1 MPKRLYF
8 FISLLLLFTACQTTH
23 VARVQPQNY
32 RLEAEA
38 STATDAEVTAL
49 IAPYKQ
55 RLDAEMNQIIGE
67 SAEIMPKGSPESRLG
82 NWFADLVHEQ
92 AEVYLGEPVDF
103 AVLNSGG
110 LRIPELPAGDISRGK
125 IFELMPFENRLLA
138 LYLDASTVEQLVQH
152 MAADGGWPVSA
163 ALRYEIV
170 GNNAQE
176 IRINGEPLKAD
187 KTYTVAIPDYV
198 ANGGSGSD
206 FLIDTKRQDLNRLL
220 RDAIFDYIEKQ
231 TKAGKKLKSK
241 IDGRVVRLEN

>member
-1 MPKRLYF
+1 MPKRF
-8 FISLLLLFTACQTTH
+8 FLFASLLLLFTACQTTH
-23 VARVQPQNY
+23 VAQVQPQNY
-32 RLEAEA
+32 RLEAENDMA
-38 STATDAEVTAL
+38 ADAEIAAL
-49 IAPYKQ
+49 IAPYKE

-67 SAEIMPKGSPESRLG
+67 SAEVMPKGQPESRLG

-92 AEVYLGEPVDF
+92 AEVYLGETIDF
-103 AVLNSGG
+103 AVLNAGG
-110 LRIPELPAGDISRGK
+110 LRIPELPAGNITRGK

-138 LYLDASTVEQLVQH
+138 LYLDATIVEQLIQH

-170 GNNAQE
+170 GENAQK
-176 IRINGEPLKAD
+176 ITINGEPIQMD
-187 KTYTVAIPDYV
+187 KTYTIAIPDYV

-231 TKAGKKLKSK
+231 TAAGKKLKSE